1 MPVREMELEAATRR
15 FHLWFRGLRSLRR
28 DLSSARWSD
37 DPAQLEALVGRFVVH
52 LESYCA
58 ARAELDPVWTLS
70 APWANPAE
78 RCAAYWLA
86 GWRPTT
92 LVHLLYTESGR
103 RFEAQLPDLLLGV
116 RSGNLGDL
124 SPAQLAQV
132 DELQRRTVAEEDA
145 LSREMAEVQEGHG
158 VVAPGDGGGR
168 AGAGRARAGAPGQG
182 GAGQGGLAAA
192 AHHEAR
198 GGDPAAGAGGRAA
211 RRRRRHGDRLPG
223 VRARVRIGP
232 RPMTPVFPLEFL
244 PAVLHTCLLDPG
256 GVGVVSRNPVF
267 YPPPICL
274 CGGCFDWAFL
284 PSAYWAVGYSRAC
297 KENNKMH
304 EIA

>member
-1 MPVREMELEAATRR
+1 MELEAATRR

-70 APWANPAE
+70 APWASPAE
-78 RCAAYWLA
+78 RGAAYWLA

-124 SPAQLAQV
+124 SPEQLAQV

-158 VVAPGDGGGR
+158 VVAPGDGGGELELDVRGLVRRVR
-168 AGAGRARAGAPGQG
+168 AVLDRADALRLRTMKRAVEILQPAQ
-182 GAGQGGLAAA
+182 AAELLVAAA
-192 AHHEAR
+192 DMEIGFR
-198 GGDPAAGAGGRAA
+198 EFGLKYGPGRD
-211 RRRRRHGDRLPG
+211 G
-223 VRARVRIGP
+223 
-232 RPMTPVFPLEFL
+232 
-244 PAVLHTCLLDPG
+244 
-256 GVGVVSRNPVF
+256 
-267 YPPPICL
+267 
-274 CGGCFDWAFL
+274 
-284 PSAYWAVGYSRAC
+284 
-297 KENNKMH
+297 
-304 EIA
+304 

>member
-1 MPVREMELEAATRR
+1 MELEAATRR

-37 DPAQLEALVGRFVVH
+37 DPAQLEALVGRFVAH

-58 ARAELDPVWTLS
+58 ARSEQDPVWTLS
-70 APWANPAE
+70 APWASPAE
-78 RCAAYWLA
+78 RGAAYWLA

-145 LSREMAEVQEGHG
+145 LSREMAEVQEGRG
-158 VVAPGDGGGR
+158 VVAPGGGELDVRGLVRRVR
-168 AGAGRARAGAPGQG
+168 AVLDKADALRLRTMKRAVEILQPAQA
-182 GAGQGGLAAA
+182 AELLVAAA
-192 AHHEAR
+192 DMEIGFR
-198 GGDPAAGAGGRAA
+198 EFGLKYGSGR
-211 RRRRRHGDRLPG
+211 D
-223 VRARVRIGP
+223 
-232 RPMTPVFPLEFL
+232 E
-244 PAVLHTCLLDPG
+244 
-256 GVGVVSRNPVF
+256 
-267 YPPPICL
+267 
-274 CGGCFDWAFL
+274 
-284 PSAYWAVGYSRAC
+284 
-297 KENNKMH
+297 
-304 EIA
+304 

>member
-1 MPVREMELEAATRR
+1 MELEAATRR

-37 DPAQLEALVGRFVVH
+37 DPAQLEALVGRFVAH

-70 APWANPAE
+70 APWASPAE
-78 RCAAYWLA
+78 RGAAYWLA

-145 LSREMAEVQEGHG
+145 LSREMAEVQEGRG
-158 VVAPGDGGGR
+158 VVAPGGGELDVRGLVRRVR
-168 AGAGRARAGAPGQG
+168 AVLDKADALRLRTMKRAVEILQPAQA
-182 GAGQGGLAAA
+182 AELLVAAA
-192 AHHEAR
+192 DMEIGFR
-198 GGDPAAGAGGRAA
+198 EFGLKYGSGR
-211 RRRRRHGDRLPG
+211 D
-223 VRARVRIGP
+223 
-232 RPMTPVFPLEFL
+232 E
-244 PAVLHTCLLDPG
+244 
-256 GVGVVSRNPVF
+256 
-267 YPPPICL
+267 
-274 CGGCFDWAFL
+274 
-284 PSAYWAVGYSRAC
+284 
-297 KENNKMH
+297 
-304 EIA
+304 

>member
-1 MPVREMELEAATRR
+1 MELEAATRR

-37 DPAQLEALVGRFVVH
+37 DPAQLEALVGRFVAH

-70 APWANPAE
+70 APWASPAE
-78 RCAAYWLA
+78 RGAAYWLA

-103 RFEAQLPDLLLGV
+103 RLEAQLPDLLLGV

-158 VVAPGDGGGR
+158 VVVAPGGGELDVRGLVRRVR
-168 AGAGRARAGAPGQG
+168 AVLDRADALRLRTMKRAVEILQPAQ
-182 GAGQGGLAAA
+182 AAELLVAAA
-192 AHHEAR
+192 DMEIGFR
-198 GGDPAAGAGGRAA
+198 EFGLKYGSGR
-211 RRRRRHGDRLPG
+211 DQ
-223 VRARVRIGP
+223 
-232 RPMTPVFPLEFL
+232 
-244 PAVLHTCLLDPG
+244 
-256 GVGVVSRNPVF
+256 
-267 YPPPICL
+267 
-274 CGGCFDWAFL
+274 
-284 PSAYWAVGYSRAC
+284 
-297 KENNKMH
+297 
-304 EIA
+304 

>member
-1 MPVREMELEAATRR
+1 MELEAPTWR

-37 DPAQLEALVGRFVVH
+37 PPQLEALVGRFVAH

-70 APWANPAE
+70 APWASPAE
-78 RCAAYWLA
+78 RGASYWLA

-132 DELQRRTVAEEDA
+132 DELQRGTVPEEDA
-145 LSREMAEVQEGHG
+145 LSREMAEVQEGRG
-158 VVAPGDGGGR
+158 VVAPGGGELDVRGLVRRVR
-168 AGAGRARAGAPGQG
+168 AVLDKADALRLRTMKRAVEILQPAQA
-182 GAGQGGLAAA
+182 AELLVAAA
-192 AHHEAR
+192 DMEIGFR
-198 GGDPAAGAGGRAA
+198 EFGLKYGSGR
-211 RRRRRHGDRLPG
+211 D
-223 VRARVRIGP
+223 
-232 RPMTPVFPLEFL
+232 E
-244 PAVLHTCLLDPG
+244 
-256 GVGVVSRNPVF
+256 
-267 YPPPICL
+267 
-274 CGGCFDWAFL
+274 
-284 PSAYWAVGYSRAC
+284 
-297 KENNKMH
+297 
-304 EIA
+304 

>member
-1 MPVREMELEAATRR
+1 MELEAATRR

-37 DPAQLEALVGRFVVH
+37 DPAQLEALVGRFVAH

-58 ARAELDPVWTLS
+58 ARAEQDPVWTLS
-70 APWANPAE
+70 APWASPAE
-78 RCAAYWLA
+78 RGAAYWLA

-145 LSREMAEVQEGHG
+145 LSREMAEVQEGRG
-158 VVAPGDGGGR
+158 VVAPGGGELDVRGLVRRVRSVLDR
-168 AGAGRARAGAPGQG
+168 ADALRLRTMKRAVEILQPAQA
-182 GAGQGGLAAA
+182 AELLIAAA
-192 AHHEAR
+192 DMEIGFR
-198 GGDPAAGAGGRAA
+198 EFGLNYGSGR
-211 RRRRRHGDRLPG
+211 D
-223 VRARVRIGP
+223 
-232 RPMTPVFPLEFL
+232 
-244 PAVLHTCLLDPG
+244 
-256 GVGVVSRNPVF
+256 
-267 YPPPICL
+267 
-274 CGGCFDWAFL
+274 
-284 PSAYWAVGYSRAC
+284 
-297 KENNKMH
+297 K
-304 EIA
+304 

>member
-1 MPVREMELEAATRR
+1 MELEAATRR

-37 DPAQLEALVGRFVVH
+37 DPAQLEALVGRFVAH

-58 ARAELDPVWTLS
+58 ARAEQDPVWTLS
-70 APWANPAE
+70 APWASPAE
-78 RCAAYWLA
+78 RGASYWLA

-145 LSREMAEVQEGHG
+145 LSREMAEVQEGRG
-158 VVAPGDGGGR
+158 VVAPGGGELDVRGLVRRVR
-168 AGAGRARAGAPGQG
+168 AVLDKADALRLRTMKRAVEILQPAQA
-182 GAGQGGLAAA
+182 AELLAAA
-192 AHHEAR
+192 ADMEIGFR
-198 GGDPAAGAGGRAA
+198 EFGLKYGSGR
-211 RRRRRHGDRLPG
+211 D
-223 VRARVRIGP
+223 
-232 RPMTPVFPLEFL
+232 E
-244 PAVLHTCLLDPG
+244 
-256 GVGVVSRNPVF
+256 
-267 YPPPICL
+267 
-274 CGGCFDWAFL
+274 
-284 PSAYWAVGYSRAC
+284 
-297 KENNKMH
+297 
-304 EIA
+304 

>member
-1 MPVREMELEAATRR
+1 MELEAATRR

-37 DPAQLEALVGRFVVH
+37 DPAQLEALVGRFVAH

-70 APWANPAE
+70 APWASPAE
-78 RCAAYWLA
+78 RGAAYWLA

-145 LSREMAEVQEGHG
+145 LSREMAEVQEGRG
-158 VVAPGDGGGR
+158 VVVAPAPPGGGGGELELDVRGLVRRVRSVLDRPDALRLRTMKR
-168 AGAGRARAGAPGQG
+168 AVEILQPAQAAE
-182 GAGQGGLAAA
+182 LLVAAA
-192 AHHEAR
+192 DMEIGFR
-198 GGDPAAGAGGRAA
+198 EFGLKYGSGR
-211 RRRRRHGDRLPG
+211 D
-223 VRARVRIGP
+223 
-232 RPMTPVFPLEFL
+232 E
-244 PAVLHTCLLDPG
+244 
-256 GVGVVSRNPVF
+256 
-267 YPPPICL
+267 
-274 CGGCFDWAFL
+274 
-284 PSAYWAVGYSRAC
+284 
-297 KENNKMH
+297 
-304 EIA
+304 